1 MYKKCISKM
10 QFVAQVREKEDFGG
24 GNLGIEKDTARKH

>member
-1 MYKKCISKM
+1 M

-24 GNLGIEKDTARKH
+24 GNLGIEKDTARKHWIY